1 MRDVMGVFLVR
12 VRVCA
17 MLQDSAR
24 FSLLRTTGY
33 DGVTVG
39 LAPFRFVDPG
49 DLMNTRALQRIN

>member
-1 MRDVMGVFLVR
+1 MGVFLVR